1 MFIKDILFH
10 RTVINKRRLSAVA
23 IVLLLL
29 FSPVSCSLKGAV
41 KKCSFKADKIT
52 IRDLTNDG
60 FKAVVTFKIK
70 NPNWIGLTVEQLEY
84 SILVNDK
91 ELGSG
96 KTESRISIPGRGKTT
111 VDVSVDVKLTEISGS
126 LFKIFLAGKMEYQVK
141 GKAVFST
148 LLGNVEYPF
157 DLIKKIKPFKK
168 NGVS

>member
-1 MFIKDILFH
+1 MKDILVH
-10 RTVINKRRLSAVA
+10 RTVIDKKRLSAVA
-23 IVLLLL
+23 VILLLL

-41 KKCSFKADKIT
+41 KRCSFKADKIA

-84 SILVNDK
+84 SILINNK

-96 KTESRISIPGRGKTT
+96 KTESRISIPGRGRSI
-111 VDVSVDVKLTEISGS
+111 VDVPVDVRLKEMSGS
-126 LFKIFLAGKMEYQVK
+126 LFKILLAGRMEYRVK

-148 LLGNVEYPF
+148 FFGNIEYPF
-157 DLIKKIKPFKK
+157 DLTKKINPFK
-168 NGVS
+168 S